1 MPLAIR
7 IKQSFQESRGHL
19 PLPLE
24 IQKPVLIF
32 PSIIVA
38 EQKATITCIKL
49 ITFRRYENPHCGREP
64 TVLKKK
70 KKLLNSRSSV
80 FSQSDLKMKA

>member
-1 MPLAIR
+1 MPLAIC

-49 ITFRRYENPHCGREP
+49 ITFRRYENPHRGREP
-64 TVLKKK
+64 SVLKKK
-70 KKLLNSRSSV
+70 KKSYSTADPAYSV
-80 FSQSDLKMKA
+80 NQT